1 MAKRTSNTEAPRYK
15 ALVRSAID
23 GVMVGPGEKTEEVEY
38 WGLPG
43 SNLEPLNGPAKKNAA
58 DAEAIEK
65 AFHKGVLNSDQ
76 RRAAL
81 SSLSDELN
89 EVNPQTRRFRAD
101 YDEPLSDAERKVLEK
116 HAKQTVMDTAK
127 AQQADGSFT
136 GVKLQGD
143 NVVTP
148 SNQQGATPVTDGSKA
163 K

>member
-1 MAKRTSNTEAPRYK
+1 MAKNSKSNAEAPRYK
-15 ALVRSAID
+15 VLSASYID
-23 GVMVGPGEKTEEVEY
+23 GVLAGPNLPTTEVDY

-43 SNLEPLNGPAKKNAA
+43 SNLEPINAPAKKNAA

-65 AFHKGVLNSDQ
+65 AFHKGVLNADQ

-81 SSLSDELN
+81 ASLSDELN
-89 EVNPQTRRFRAD
+89 EVNPTARRTRPD

-116 HAKQTVMDTAK
+116 HAKQTALDTAK
-127 AQQADGSFT
+127 AQQADGNFT

-143 NVVTP
+143 NVATDA
-148 SNQQGATPVTDGSKA
+148 NQQAATPVTDGK